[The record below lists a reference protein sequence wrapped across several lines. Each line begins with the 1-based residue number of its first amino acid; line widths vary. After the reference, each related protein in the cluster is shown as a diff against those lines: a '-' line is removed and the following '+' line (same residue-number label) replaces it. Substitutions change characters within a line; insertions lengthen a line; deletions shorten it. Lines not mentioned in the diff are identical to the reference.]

1 MTVQGW
7 FSRSRIGLR
16 RPALAFS
23 NVITGLVPVMTLEK
37 RRAPQHRDGRA

>member
-7 FSRSRIGLR
+7 FSRCRTAQAD
-16 RPALAFS
+16 PALAFS